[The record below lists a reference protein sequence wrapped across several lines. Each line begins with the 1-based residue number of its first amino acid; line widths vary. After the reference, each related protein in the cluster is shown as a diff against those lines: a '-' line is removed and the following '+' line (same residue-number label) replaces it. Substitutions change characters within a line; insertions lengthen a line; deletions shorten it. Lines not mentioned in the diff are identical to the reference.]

1 MKKRFIIVMLV
12 LVFASASIAGNYI
25 LKIDGKAYEIDLGA
39 KATVA
44 LADGRKVEVV
54 LEKKLIADF
63 KTSNFSFSHPSHFT
77 PSRTDLGDGIHQ
89 TVIATP
95 SGTMIMIQEYSG
107 MSPSGLVD
115 LMLTELL
122 KEEAE
127 YGYDITKTAASKK
140 LADGKTVTGKLAV
153 SKYRTDEYERY
164 VLCYGVRDAGILI
177 VTQLEKEAPRQDFTM
192 IDIFWKSM
200 EITMK

>member
-1 MKKRFIIVMLV
+1 MIVMLV
-12 LVFASASIAGNYI
+12 MVFLSTAIAGNYI

-63 KTSNFSFSHPSHFT
+63 KTSNFSFSHPSHVT
-77 PSRTDLGDGIHQ
+77 PSRTDLGDGVYQ
-89 TVIATP
+89 TMMATA
-95 SGTMIMIQEYSG
+95 SGTMIMIQEYFG
-107 MSPSGLVD
+107 INPSGLVD
-115 LMLTELL
+115 LMLAELL

-127 YGYDITKTAASKK
+127 YGYDITKTEASKT
-140 LADGKTVTGKLAV
+140 LANGKTVTGKLAV
-153 SKYRTDEYERY
+153 SKYRADEYERY

-177 VTQLEKEAPRQDFTM
+177 MTQVEKAAPRQDLTI
-192 IDIFWKSM
+192 IDLFWKSM